1 MRTTC
6 GLKAWDHVPE
16 RVAEAVRRLRGAGAV
31 IFGTTNTPALAVFPP
46 LSSRSGARPRGYR
59 WDSKIVGPYLED
71 RTSSRWPAASRSYSV
86 VSSHRR
92 VREPAR

>member
-31 IFGTTNTPALAVFPP
+31 IFGTTNMPALAGDGLGGVAA
-46 LSSRSGARPRGYR
+46 GGVAR
-59 WDSKIVGPYLED
+59 
-71 RTSSRWPAASRSYSV
+71 
-86 VSSHRR
+86 
-92 VREPAR
+92 